1 MSTAPLIRGG
11 LQERLHSARRRTDS
25 IFGLVAPAA
34 LYSRPIP
41 ERHRLI
47 FYLGHLEAFD
57 WNLIC
62 RKTLEA
68 PSFHPQFDALF
79 EFGIDPPVGQAA
91 ADQPS
96 DWPRVDEIQ
105 TYNKRVRGRI
115 DELLDRAPDQIIHVA
130 LEHRLMHAET
140 LAYLLHNLPYGEK
153 ASAAAPPLH
162 STNRLTN
169 PMIDVGPGVATL
181 GQKRGEFGWDNEF
194 GQHQADVPGFR
205 VSKYKITNGQY
216 LDFVNH
222 GAPAPHFWTRRATPT
237 GDEWFYRGM
246 FFEVPLP
253 VNAPVYV
260 THAEASAYARWAGKR
275 LLTEQEFHRA
285 ACGTAPPAAP
295 ATPAGET
302 IQRSERPH
310 ISRDAAYPWGDAP
323 PDETRG
329 NFDFHHWDPVD
340 VNANPAGD
348 SALGVS
354 QLVGN
359 GWEWTSTQFGPFAGF
374 QPMPFYPGYS
384 QNFFD
389 EEHYVM
395 KGGSPVTAACMLRR
409 SFRNW
414 FRPNYPYVYA
424 SFRVVEN

>member
-1 MSTAPLIRGG
+1 MSTATFISQA
-11 LQERLHSARRRTDS
+11 LQQRLNSARQLTDS
-25 IFGLVAPAA
+25 IFRLLTPDA

-41 ERHRLI
+41 ERHRLV

-57 WNLIC
+57 WNLIG
-62 RKTLEA
+62 RKTLGVA
-68 PSFHPQFDALF
+68 SWSPQFDTLF

-96 DWPRVDEIQ
+96 DWPRVEEIQ
-105 TYNKRVRGRI
+105 AYNTRVRTGL
-115 DELLDRAPDQIIHVA
+115 DELVDQAPEQIIQVV

-140 LAYLLHNLPYGEK
+140 LAYLLHNLPYHQK
-153 ASAAAPPLH
+153 TSVTAPAVH
-162 STNRLTN
+162 STNRLASS
-169 PMIDVGPGVATL
+169 MLEIAPGLATL

-194 GQHQADVPGFR
+194 TEHQVNVPGFR
-205 VSKYKITNGQY
+205 VSKYKITNGEY
-216 LDFVNH
+216 LDFVRE
-222 GAPAPHFWTRRATPT
+222 GAPAPHFWTRRSDQP
-237 GDEWFYRGM
+237 GDGWFYRGM
-246 FFEVPLP
+246 FSEVPLP
-253 VNAPVYV
+253 LNAPVYV
-260 THAEASAYARWAGKR
+260 THAEATAYARWSGKR
-275 LLTEQEFHRA
+275 LPTEAQFHRA
-285 ACGTAPPAAP
+285 AY
-295 ATPAGET
+295 ET
-302 IQRSERPH
+302 SNGAERP
-310 ISRDAAYPWGDAP
+310 YPWGNGA
-323 PDETRG
+323 PDEARG

-348 SALGVS
+348 SASGVS

-359 GWEWTSTQFGPFAGF
+359 GWEWTATQFGPFPGF

-424 SFRVVEN
+424 SFRLVED

>member
-1 MSTAPLIRGG
+1 MSTAPVLSPA
-11 LQERLHSARRRTDS
+11 LQERLYSARQLTDS
-25 IFGLVAPAA
+25 IFGLLKPEA

-41 ERHRLI
+41 ERHRLV

-62 RKTLEA
+62 RKTLGVD
-68 PSFHPQFDALF
+68 SLSPQFDTLF

-91 ADQPS
+91 TDEPS
-96 DWPRVDEIQ
+96 DWPSVEEIQ
-105 TYNKRVRGRI
+105 AYNRRVRERI
-115 DELLDRAPDQIIHVA
+115 DESLDRAPEQIIQVA

-140 LAYLLHNLPYGEK
+140 LAYLLHNLPYGQK
-153 ASAAAPPLH
+153 TTHAAPVVH
-162 STNRLTN
+162 STNPLVN
-169 PMIDVGPGVATL
+169 PMIEIATGVATL
-181 GQKRGEFGWDNEF
+181 GQKPGEFGWDNEF
-194 GQHQADVPGFR
+194 AEHRVNVPGFR

-216 LDFVNH
+216 LDFVRE
-222 GAPAPHFWTRRATPT
+222 GAPAPFFWTLR
-237 GDEWFYRGM
+237 GDRFIYRGM
-246 FFEVPLP
+246 FSEIPLP
-253 VNAPVYV
+253 LNAPVYV
-260 THAEASAYARWAGKR
+260 THAEATAYARWAGNK
-275 LLTEQEFHRA
+275 LPTEAQFHRA
-285 ACGTAPPAAP
+285 AYE
-295 ATPAGET
+295 TPEGV
-302 IQRSERPH
+302 ERP
-310 ISRDAAYPWGDAP
+310 YPWGNGEPEAS
-323 PDETRG
+323 RG
-329 NFDFHHWDPVD
+329 NFNFQRWGWDPVD

-348 SALGVS
+348 SASGVS

-359 GWEWTSTQFGPFAGF
+359 GWEWTATKFGPFPGF

-424 SFRVVEN
+424 SFRVVEG